1 MYYKFHEKQ
10 NSVSE
15 KIDLGV
21 FSQKG
26 WTVLIITDILAG
38 NFLVKSPILHTI
50 AFSTRIQGNSD
61 IKPILGNT

>member
-1 MYYKFHEKQ
+1 
-10 NSVSE
+10 VSE

-38 NFLVKSPILHTI
+38 NFLVKSPKLHTI

-61 IKPILGNT
+61 IKTHFR